1 LERACDG
8 VRRLADAGTEHREGD
23 VLGLDAHG
31 HRAGC
36 IFYVALD
43 EGDVRL
49 AVQDVFVSDD
59 TKCAVIGRQ
68 LRLGD
73 AADKRLLLDTIANKI
88 SDRNDL

>member
-1 LERACDG
+1 MRAPNIAKVMFSVWTRTAPG
-8 VRRLADAGTEHREGD
+8 RLH
-23 VLGLDAHG
+23 
-31 HRAGC
+31 
-36 IFYVALD
+36 FYVALD

-49 AVQDVFVSDD
+49 AVQDVFRSDD